1 MTYWDTSA
9 LFKLYVPE
17 PDSDYFSDLVAK
29 TDGPILSSNVIEIEM
44 LCAFHRR
51 EQAGDLKSEPA
62 ELLFERF
69 LADLSANRI
78 VTVPYG
84 PDGVAKSRPLVKL
97 AYQQVPPLMIRSLD
111 VIHLASALVS
121 HMKTLVTTD
130 PRLRELAGLTGLK
143 VIPHGEQ

>member
-1 MTYWDTSA
+1 MIYWDTSA

-29 TDGPILSSNVIEIEM
+29 TEGPILSSNVIEIEM

-62 ELLFERF
+62 EMLFESF
-69 LADLSANRI
+69 LADLSASRI

-84 PDGVAKSRPLVKL
+84 TDIAAKARGLVKL
-97 AYQQVPPLMIRSLD
+97 AYQRVPPLMIRSLD
-111 VIHLASALVS
+111 VIHVASALVS
-121 HMKTLVTTD
+121 NTKTLVSTD
-130 PRLRELAGLTGLK
+130 PRLRELAELTDLK
-143 VIPHGEQ
+143 VIPSD